1 VPKHTLNAK
10 GILQLLE
17 HYPNQRFPQILAG
30 IATYGARLGY
40 EGTQSA
46 TIRQKNHK
54 SVFEQPIVV
63 EEGINEDLKLHRTR
77 VVDSLPRAYYISPL
91 GLVPKTTAGT
101 TTGWRRIHN
110 LSAPTGRSV
119 NDGIPNH
126 YGTIAYETFQFA
138 LRHVAKAGKG
148 CKLIKRDLKSAFRFV
163 PVSPYDHWLL
173 MYEWNGRIYV
183 ELFLPFGLRTAPL
196 IFNLFSE
203 AIHWVMQLK
212 GYNLCHYI
220 DDFLLIL
227 PPESPMIHTAANDFS
242 EVCDTM
248 GFMIEQKKNKEGT
261 LVDFLG
267 LEIDTMAMEARLP
280 PDKHQRALSIVVDIL
295 QRKSISFHTLEKL
308 LGFLS
313 FCCAVIPLGRP
324 FLRQIF
330 NLLNRKTH
338 HLAHIRISKAAKR
351 DLHWWTVLL
360 HQWNGV
366 AVIHSLPRPVI
377 TIYMDASGTKGI
389 GGIWEDKAFSVHLNR
404 RHRTK
409 HINWK
414 EMFAIFFAVSLWADE
429 WIGCRVI
436 LMCDNSAVVDAI
448 NKKSMRGITITILQ
462 FILLIAAIRDIELHS
477 EWLSSEDNA
486 IADALSRHQFDRLTS
501 LCEQQGFS
509 PILLRNSMHL
519 RNYRKKLLS
528 SYGMDSPLLPEE
540 HTSQLSTSTKHSQ
553 DFDEHNHSLH
563 RSTFSQHGSRR
574 RSSKQRPRQPRNT
587 FKASEATTST
597 WVSTNRRSTIHV
609 SKGLSEAEKGTMGM
623 LTDEKDFPLQEKS
636 LSASYNRSPI
646 HTMDSTVKLRSVSAS
661 QRFCM
666 QGNSPTINGRK
677 HLQTSRLLAP
687 PSVSRKMATLSSPFQ
702 HLKRTTSAKEF
713 ASHSQRQRMDHQHV
727 QPSRYAPSSTASQQ
741 APKPRYSQ
749 RPSVLSHEIIS
760 SRQLGML
767 SSTQVSAQPVS
778 LVTPFEEGRQSPPS
792 QQASHGM
799 RSKHWEDGG
808 ATPLTYTSNLNP
820 QNYLHIPENY
830 TPRHSYLL
838 PTSLASSQTSPVN
851 QFNPTMI
858 WAV

>member
-17 HYPNQRFPQILAG
+17 HYPDQRFPQTLAG

-46 TIRQKNHK
+46 KIRLKNHK
-54 SVFEQPIVV
+54 SVFEQSIIV

-77 VVDSLPRAYYISPL
+77 VVDSLPEAYYISPL
-91 GLVPKTTAGT
+91 GVVPKTTAGA
-101 TTGWRRIHN
+101 TTGWRRIHD

-119 NDGIPNH
+119 NDGIPKH

-138 LRHVAKAGKG
+138 LRHVAKAGRG

-203 AIHWVMQLK
+203 AIHWIMQLK

-227 PPESPMIHTAANDFS
+227 PPGSPMIHTAANDFS
-242 EVCDTM
+242 KVCDTM
-248 GFMIEQKKNKEGT
+248 GFMIEPKKNKEGT

-280 PDKHQRALSIVVDIL
+280 PDKHQRALSIVTDVL
-295 QRKSISFHTLEKL
+295 QMRSISFHTLEKL

-330 NLLNRKTH
+330 NLLNRKTYNF
-338 HLAHIRISKAAKR
+338 AHIRISKAAKR

-377 TIYMDASGTKGI
+377 TIYTDASGTKGI
-389 GGIWEDKAFSVHLNR
+389 GGIWGNKAFSVHLNR

-436 LMCDNSAVVDAI
+436 LMCDNSAVVEAI

-462 FILLIAAIRDIELHS
+462 FILLIACIRDIELHS

-486 IADALSRHQFDRLTS
+486 IADALSRHQFDRLTI

-509 PILLRNSMHL
+509 PILLRNSTHL

-528 SYGMDSPLLPEE
+528 SYGMDSLLLPEE
-540 HTSQLSTSTKHSQ
+540 RTSQPSTSTKHSQ

-563 RSTFSQHGSRR
+563 QSTFSQHGSRR
-574 RSSKQRPRQPRNT
+574 RSSRRRPRQPRNT
-587 FKASEATTST
+587 FKASEVTTST
-597 WVSTNRRSTIHV
+597 WASTNRRSTIHV
-609 SKGLSEAEKGTMGM
+609 SKESSEAEKGITGM
-623 LTDEKDFPLQEKS
+623 STNEKDFPLQGKS
-636 LSASYNRSPI
+636 SSASYSKSPI
-646 HTMDSTVKLRSVSAS
+646 LTTDSTIKLRSVSVS
-661 QRFCM
+661 PHSCVQE
-666 QGNSPTINGRK
+666 NSPTISGRK
-677 HLQTSRLLAP
+677 HPRTSRSLAP
-687 PSVSRKMATLSSPFQ
+687 PLVSKKMTALSSPFQ
-702 HLKRTTSAKEF
+702 HLRRTTSAKEF
-713 ASHSQRQRMDHQHV
+713 ASPLPRQRMDHRHV
-727 QPSRYAPSSTASQQ
+727 QSSRYAPSSTASQQ
-741 APKPRYSQ
+741 APRPRYSQ
-749 RPSVLSHEIIS
+749 RPSVPSHEIIS
-760 SRQLGML
+760 SRQLEML
-767 SSTQVSAQPVS
+767 SSMQVSAQPVS
-778 LVTPFEEGRQSPPS
+778 LVTPFEEGRQSLPS
-792 QQASHGM
+792 QQAFHGM
-799 RSKHWEDGG
+799 KSKHWEGGG
-808 ATPLTYTSNLNP
+808 AMQLTYTSNPNP
-820 QNYLHIPENY
+820 QKYLFTPENY

-838 PTSLASSQTSPVN
+838 PTSLASSQISPVN

>member
-1 VPKHTLNAK
+1 
-10 GILQLLE
+10 
-17 HYPNQRFPQILAG
+17 
-30 IATYGARLGY
+30 
-40 EGTQSA
+40 
-46 TIRQKNHK
+46 
-54 SVFEQPIVV
+54 
-63 EEGINEDLKLHRTR
+63 
-77 VVDSLPRAYYISPL
+77 
-91 GLVPKTTAGT
+91 
-101 TTGWRRIHN
+101 
-110 LSAPTGRSV
+110 
-119 NDGIPNH
+119 
-126 YGTIAYETFQFA
+126 
-138 LRHVAKAGKG
+138 
-148 CKLIKRDLKSAFRFV
+148 
-163 PVSPYDHWLL
+163 

-212 GYNLCHYI
+212 GYKLCHYI
-220 DDFLLIL
+220 DDFLLVL
-227 PPESPMIHTAANDFS
+227 PPESTLIQTAANDFS
-242 EVCDTM
+242 KVCDTM
-248 GFMIEQKKNKEGT
+248 GFTIEQKKNKEGT

-280 PDKHQRALSIVVDIL
+280 PDKHQHALSIVVDIL

-366 AVIHSLPRPVI
+366 AIIHSLPRPVI
-377 TIYMDASGTKGI
+377 TIYTDASGTKGI

-509 PILLRNSMHL
+509 PILLRNSTHL

-540 HTSQLSTSTKHSQ
+540 HTSQLSISTKHSQ

-574 RSSKQRPRQPRNT
+574 RSSKQRPRQPRNI

-597 WVSTNRRSTIHV
+597 WASTNRRSTIHG
-609 SKGLSEAEKGTMGM
+609 SKGLSEAEKGITGM

-636 LSASYNRSPI
+636 WSASCNKSQT
-646 HTMDSTVKLRSVSAS
+646 HTMDSTIKLRSVSAS
-661 QRFCM
+661 RRFCV
-666 QGNSPTINGRK
+666 QENSPTISGRK
-677 HLQTSRLLAP
+677 HPQTSRLLAP
-687 PSVSRKMATLSSPFQ
+687 PSVSRKTATLSSPFQ
-702 HLKRTTSAKEF
+702 HLKRTTSAREF
-713 ASHSQRQRMDHQHV
+713 ASHLQRHRTDHQHV
-727 QPSRYAPSSTASQQ
+727 QPSRYAPSSIASQQ
-741 APKPRYSQ
+741 TPRLRYSQ

-760 SRQLGML
+760 SRQLEML
-767 SSTQVSAQPVS
+767 SSTQVSAQPAS
-778 LVTPFEEGRQSPPS
+778 LVTPFEEGLQSPPS
-792 QQASHGM
+792 QQVFHGT
-799 RSKHWEDGG
+799 RSKHWEDGR
-808 ATPLTYTSNLNP
+808 ATPLTYISNPNP
-820 QNYLHIPENY
+820 QEYLYIPENY

-838 PTSLASSQTSPVN
+838 PTSLASSQISPVN
-851 QFNPTMI
+851 QFNSTMI